1 MFSGGRERVYWA
13 NDFLW
18 GGNTGNADFT
28 YNLYISYKNG
38 VYLNSLQ
45 K

>member
-18 GGNTGNADFT
+18 GGNLGNADFT
-28 YNLYISYKNG
+28 YNLDISYKNG
-38 VYLNSLQ
+38 AYLNSLQ